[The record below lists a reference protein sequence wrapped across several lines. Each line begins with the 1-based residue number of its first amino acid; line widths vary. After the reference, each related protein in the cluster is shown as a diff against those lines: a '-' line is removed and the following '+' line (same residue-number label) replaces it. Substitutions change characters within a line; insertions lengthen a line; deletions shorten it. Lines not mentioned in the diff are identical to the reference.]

1 MASLVTRSLLSRSTR
16 LLQPR
21 VARTLASSAKPVY
34 SAILIDADNVPA
46 RLAGAI
52 LDEVQRKVPGTS
64 VERRV
69 YGDFS
74 LPRIEA
80 WKWTAL
86 EGLEDNEFTIK
97 ADVWSFGVVLAELC
111 LRGKVPYVVASPR
124 RVIASP

>member
-1 MASLVTRSLLSRSTR
+1 MAN
-16 LLQPR
+16 
-21 VARTLASSAKPVY
+21 AYA
-34 SAILIDADNVPA
+34 NV
-46 RLAGAI
+46 
-52 LDEVQRKVPGTS
+52 ESNHT
-64 VERRV
+64 
-69 YGDFS
+69 
-74 LPRIEA
+74 A